1 MKEVYK
7 MPQNQLN
14 QQLMDYIY
22 NSPTPYH
29 ATKNAKIL
37 LSENGFVELH
47 EKDTWDIQGNSKYF
61 VSRNDSSIIAFKTPT
76 DNLVSNGFRM
86 AGAHTD
92 SPCLKIKPHGEIN
105 FQNYLQFGVEVYGGV
120 LLSTWFDRDLSL
132 AGKVTGVDSNNKLS
146 STLIDFKKP
155 IAVVPNL
162 AIHLNR
168 QANTGFS
175 INKENHMPP
184 ICFQNFDE
192 EDETSFQNEL
202 LKEVQ
207 KTSDIQKILNADLSF
222 YDHQKPSF
230 VGLKN
235 DFIASARLDNL
246 LSSYVLIET
255 IIKSNDNFGQL
266 IVLNDHEE
274 VGSRSS
280 SGADGNFLQSLLKRI
295 FTNEESLSRA
305 IDASVMI
312 SCDNAH
318 GIHPNF
324 TEKHESSHA
333 PILNMGPAIKNN
345 VNQKYASNCES
356 SSIFELAAQSVNTPI
371 QKFVIRQDMG
381 CGSTIGPI
389 TATKLGVKT
398 VDVGVPTF
406 AMHSIRE
413 TAGSKD
419 SYYLFQILK
428 EIFETSEFL

>member
-1 MKEVYK
+1 MH
-7 MPQNQLN
+7 QDQLN

-29 ATKNAKIL
+29 ATENAKAL
-37 LSENGFVELH
+37 LKKHGYIELF
-47 EKDTWDIQGNSKYF
+47 EKEAWSIQENSKYY
-61 VSRNDSSIIAFKTPT
+61 VTRNDSSLIAFKTPSK
-76 DNLVSNGFRM
+76 NLISDGFRM

-92 SPCLKIKPHGEIN
+92 SPCLKIKPNGEKS
-105 FQNYLQFGVEVYGGV
+105 FQNYLQFGVEIYGGA

-132 AGKVTGVDSNNKLS
+132 AGKVTGVDSNKQLK

-155 IAVVPNL
+155 IAILPNL

-168 QANTGFS
+168 TANTGFA
-175 INKENHMPP
+175 INKETHMPP
-184 ICFQNFDE
+184 ICFQDFDG
-192 EDETSFQNEL
+192 EDKTSFQDEL

-207 KTSDIQKILNADLSF
+207 KSSDIQNILNADLSF
-222 YDHQKPSF
+222 YDYQKPSL

-235 DFIASARLDNL
+235 DFISCARLDNL
-246 LSSYVLIET
+246 LSSYVLLESLIQ
-255 IIKSNDNFGQL
+255 SNDDFGQL

-274 VGSRSS
+274 VGSNSS
-280 SGADGNFLQSLLKRI
+280 SGACGNFLHSLLKRI
-295 FTNEESLSRA
+295 FTDEESLSRA
-305 IDASVMI
+305 IDSSVMI

-324 TEKHESSHA
+324 PEKHESLHA

-345 VNQKYASNCES
+345 ANQKYASDCES
-356 SSIFELAAQSVNTPI
+356 SSIFELAAQAANIPL

-389 TATKLGVKT
+389 TATKLGIKT

-413 TAGSKD
+413 TAGSRD
-419 SYYLFQILK
+419 SYYLFQVLK
-428 EIFETSEFL
+428 KIFETRHFL

>member
-1 MKEVYK
+1 M
-7 MPQNQLN
+7 QQDQLN
-14 QQLMDYIY
+14 QQLMDYVY

-29 ATKNAKIL
+29 ATENAKTL
-37 LSENGFVELH
+37 LSNHGFVELY
-47 EKDTWDIQGNSKYF
+47 EKDTWDVQANSKYF
-61 VSRNDSSIIAFKTPT
+61 VCRNDSSIIAFKTPA
-76 DNLVSNGFRM
+76 DKLILNGFRM

-92 SPCLKIKPHGEIN
+92 SPCLKIKPKGEIK
-105 FQNYLQFGVEVYGGV
+105 FKNYLKFGVEVYGGV

-132 AGKVTGVDSNNKLS
+132 AGKVTGVDADNKLQ
-146 STLIDFKKP
+146 STLVDFKKP
-155 IAVVPNL
+155 IAIVPNL

-168 QANTGFS
+168 EANTGFP
-175 INKENHMPP
+175 INKETHMPP
-184 ICFQNFDE
+184 ICFQDFDG
-192 EDETSFQNEL
+192 EDETSFQAEL

-207 KTSDIQKILNADLSF
+207 KTSKIQKILNTDLSF
-222 YDHQKPSF
+222 YDHQKPSL

-235 DFIASARLDNL
+235 DFLSSARLDNL
-246 LSSYVLIET
+246 LSSYVLLET
-255 IIKSNDNFGQL
+255 IIQSNDNLGQL

-274 VGSRSS
+274 VGSNSS
-280 SGADGNFLQSLLKRI
+280 SGACGNFLQSLLKRI
-295 FTNEESLSRA
+295 FTDEESLSRA

-324 TEKHESSHA
+324 PAKHEMLHA

-345 VNQKYASNCES
+345 ANQRYASNCET
-356 SSIFELAAQSVNTPI
+356 SSIFELAAEAANVPL

-389 TATKLGVKT
+389 TATKLGIKT

-419 SYYLFQILK
+419 SYYLYQVLK
-428 EIFETSEFL
+428 QIFETDQFL